1 MWHFEIDFFFFT
13 LQIVL
18 KPIQVVGF
26 ISSYLNIFLSSL
38 WFIFSVSRV
47 FLCSSF
53 VVVILGI
60 MLTYNL
66 SYVTDVDILP
76 EWNIENLFP
85 FKVFFHHPFIIWILK
100 YFLYLESTSEKC
112 SISFIIKHNSEN
124 SRDNSPLCLPIFLLS
139 LLVCLHC

>member
-1 MWHFEIDFFFFT
+1 MTFWDWLFFLT
-13 LQIVL
+13 LQIAL

-38 WFIFSVSRV
+38 WFIFSVLRV
-47 FLCSSF
+47 FLCIGF

-60 MLTYNL
+60 MFTCNL
-66 SYVTDVDILP
+66 SYGTDVDILP
-76 EWNIENLFP
+76 EWNIDLFP
-85 FKVFFHHPFIIWILK
+85 FEVFFHHPFIIWILK

-112 SISFIIKHNSEN
+112 NISFIIKHNSEN
-124 SRDNSPLCLPIFLLS
+124 SRDDSPLCLPIFLLF

>member
-1 MWHFEIDFFFFT
+1 MTFWDWLFFLT
-13 LQIVL
+13 LQIAL

-26 ISSYLNIFLSSL
+26 ISSYLKIFLSSL
-38 WFIFSVSRV
+38 WFIFSVLRV
-47 FLCSSF
+47 FLCIGF

-60 MLTYNL
+60 MFTCNL
-66 SYVTDVDILP
+66 SYGTDVDILP
-76 EWNIENLFP
+76 EWNIDLFP

-112 SISFIIKHNSEN
+112 NISFIIKHNSEN
-124 SRDNSPLCLPIFLLS
+124 SRDDSPLCLPIFLLF

>member
-1 MWHFEIDFFFFT
+1 MTFWDWLFFLT
-13 LQIVL
+13 LQIAL

-38 WFIFSVSRV
+38 WFIFSVLRV
-47 FLCSSF
+47 FLCIGF

-60 MLTYNL
+60 MFTCNL
-66 SYVTDVDILP
+66 SYGTDVDILP
-76 EWNIENLFP
+76 EWNIDLFP

-112 SISFIIKHNSEN
+112 NISFIIKHNSEN
-124 SRDNSPLCLPIFLLS
+124 SRDDSPLCLPIFLLF
-139 LLVCLHC
+139 LLICLHC